1 MTNKPSQKFGN
12 ILFFAR
18 SAKFLFFKISW
29 SNQCNFSRW
38 KNKIFKDKQTQISRS
53 KSKNLGT
60 ISRFCDVWNCRFL
73 TFVCNFIFCPNQ
85 VIWKYC
91 GKEKKGGSFKSLFL
105 EYLPSF
111 SNLKFPHSYAPNQTW
126 RIFFFKSD
134 LLPNPSKILPKFRV
148 SKQVREFSNA
158 FYLLWVATLKA
169 TFKKILL

>member
-1 MTNKPSQKFGN
+1 MQ
-12 ILFFAR
+12 
-18 SAKFLFFKISW
+18 
-29 SNQCNFSRW
+29 FSRR

-73 TFVCNFIFCPNQ
+73 TFVFTFIFCSNQ

-91 GKEKKGGSFKSLFL
+91 EKEKKGGYLKFWFL

-126 RIFFFKSD
+126 RIFFLKSD
-134 LLPNPSKILPKFRV
+134 LLPNPSKILPKFLV
-148 SKQVREFSNA
+148 SKQGKGIFKYFLSVLGCN
-158 FYLLWVATLKA
+158 LKCN
-169 TFKKILL
+169 F